1 MALNNSNRVGFL
13 ISYGATYT
21 LLVAKISFE
30 VEMIDGEIISDPEG
44 TISENW
50 NDYRVHIY
58 LDGVS
63 TIDTSGTDRTWY
75 LLNTWLP
82 SKDKVIKLDRAD
94 GGWDPIRVALANP
107 KQKIDPA
114 GNSQVVGALSLHL
127 IQKSTGDLPD
137 YIPPG
142 GD

>member
-13 ISYGATYT
+13 ITGGTTYT

-82 SKDKVIKLDRAD
+82 SKVKYIKLDKAA
-94 GGWDPIRVALANP
+94 GGWDPINVALANP
-107 KQKIDPA
+107 KAKIEPQGSQAA
-114 GNSQVVGALSLHL
+114 GKMNLHL
-127 IQKSTGDLPD
+127 IYKSAGDMPD
-137 YIPPG
+137 YIPG